1 MSSHSGWNSSL
12 CVSSWEES
20 ISATRIR
27 SVDPGNLKKV
37 LSQSVI
43 DPKHKKDG
51 IMMIYV
57 EITSGILYIPYIT
70 KQFRNSVD
78 DIARQICLYE
88 DQKQQQEV

>member
-1 MSSHSGWNSSL
+1 M
-12 CVSSWEES
+12 
-20 ISATRIR
+20 
-27 SVDPGNLKKV
+27 
-37 LSQSVI
+37 
-43 DPKHKKDG
+43 

-88 DQKQQQEV
+88 DQEQQQQEVWIISMEFPLGFLFTII